1 MKVFGIDI
9 IKGSVR
15 SRTVAPKYALVIADE
30 GSVINEES
38 VSLFRLIRLV
48 HRYKPDILAVDS
60 IQEVAQHTQDVY
72 RFIELL
78 PPQTKFVSVTGGEK
92 QTGLIQ
98 IAARFNITFNR
109 FDPYAEARAI
119 AQVAGQGV
127 GVEVVAFEKETE
139 IVVSRNRSPGKGGWS
154 QNRYTRKIHGNVL
167 TYAREIEDLLQ
178 RSALDFWKKEFKAFG
193 GVSRVVFHV
202 REKRE
207 QVPIPSSRGGD
218 VQVRISGKRLD
229 RIQYRPLSTR
239 PPYLIVGIDPG
250 TTVGIA
256 AFNLNGELI
265 KAHSSRQMRMGDVIE
280 LLYSL
285 GKPIIIASD
294 VSPMPFSVEKIRR
307 AFQAIP
313 YTPRQDISVE
323 TKYALAGQYPYRN
336 DHERDALTAAIEAS
350 KFWNH
355 KFNNILKRIPA
366 GIDTDE
372 IRAGLIRGHSLE
384 QIIRTLQGSHTK
396 EEEKRP
402 DVIIDTSDER
412 VRVLDGLVK
421 DLRAVVIDLQKDL
434 ETLRAET
441 RRQKREIASL
451 RSARTEKVRIEP
463 DIARRDLI
471 IENLKKRLRLEEK
484 NNKKLQKRLKGI
496 KEAERG
502 GTQECVQIVKVLPD
516 LSRERIRQVSE
527 RLGLKPGDVLYVK
540 SPGSWGKNSIH
551 DLAVAEIGSIIIGEK
566 TSGPLSDELRALFF
580 AENLPLVTRKNVEVQ
595 VRGDFGSCDPDQLEE
610 AIRGWNNELEEFR
623 CEKSEE
629 MITGLFKEYQAE
641 RERQVRKNG

>member
-1 MKVFGIDI
+1 
-9 IKGSVR
+9 
-15 SRTVAPKYALVIADE
+15 A
-30 GSVINEES
+30 
-38 VSLFRLIRLV
+38 
-48 HRYKPDILAVDS
+48 
-60 IQEVAQHTQDVY
+60 
-72 RFIELL
+72 
-78 PPQTKFVSVTGGEK
+78 
-92 QTGLIQ
+92 
-98 IAARFNITFNR
+98 
-109 FDPYAEARAI
+109 
-119 AQVAGQGV
+119 
-127 GVEVVAFEKETE
+127 
-139 IVVSRNRSPGKGGWS
+139 
-154 QNRYTRKIHGNVL
+154 RKIHGNVL
-167 TYAREIEDLLQ
+167 TYAREIEDALQ
-178 RSALDFWKKEFKAFG
+178 SSSLDFWKKEFKAFG

-265 KAHSSRQMRMGDVIE
+265 KVHSSRQMRMGDVIE

-307 AFQAIP
+307 AFQATP
-313 YTPRQDISVE
+313 YIPRQDISVE
-323 TKYALAGQYPYRN
+323 TKYALAGQYTYRN

-350 KFWNH
+350 RFWKH
-355 KFNNILKRIPA
+355 KFTNILKRIPA
-366 GIDTDE
+366 GIDTE
-372 IRAGLIRGHSLE
+372 EVRAGLIRGQSLE
-384 QIIRTLQGSHTK
+384 QILKTLQGSRKK

-402 DVIIDTSDER
+402 EVTIENSDER

-421 DLRAVVIDLQKDL
+421 DLRGIVAELQKDL
-434 ETLRAET
+434 EKIRTENQK
-441 RRQKREIASL
+441 QKREINSL
-451 RSARTEKVRIEP
+451 RAARAEKIRIEP
-463 DIARRDLI
+463 DIVRRDLI

-484 NNKKLQKRLKGI
+484 NNKKLHKRLKGI
-496 KEAERG
+496 KEAEKG
-502 GTQECVQIVKVLPD
+502 GSEEYLQIVKVLPD
-516 LSRERIRQVSE
+516 LSRDSIRQVTE
-527 RLGLKPGDVLYVK
+527 RIGLKPGEILYVK
-540 SPGSWGKNSIH
+540 SPGSWGKNSVH
-551 DLAVAEIGSIIIGEK
+551 DLAEAEIGSIIIGEK

-580 AENLPLVTRKNVEVQ
+580 TENLPLVTRKNVEVQ

-610 AIRGWNNELEEFR
+610 AIQVWQDELEEFR
-623 CEKSEE
+623 TEKSEE